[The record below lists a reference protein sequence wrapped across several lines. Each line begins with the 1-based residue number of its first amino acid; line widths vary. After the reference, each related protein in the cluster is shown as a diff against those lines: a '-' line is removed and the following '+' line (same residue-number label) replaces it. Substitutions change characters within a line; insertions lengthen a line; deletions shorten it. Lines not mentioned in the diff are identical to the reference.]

1 VSSAATEAAQNRHHR
16 QRRELVSILGWSRD
30 ATIKA
35 SDATAAQLRKAKD
48 ASALERAAL
57 PAEGGLTGAAT
68 RFVERLLDVGID
80 GKGPFDPAHEVA
92 AKALEQAHGDREQ
105 ALRVIARDHRQL
117 GAVGGFATGL
127 GGFFTMPISLP
138 ANVLEFYLL
147 ATRMTAATAK
157 VRGYDIDQPEI
168 RSAILLS
175 LAGADSDDLL
185 KKAGLQAAGGKL
197 SSVAFDRLPAPAL
210 MVLNKAV
217 GFRLLGRIGQ
227 GTFAR
232 LGRAVPIVGGLIGA
246 TVDVYMLSRIAKQ
259 AAKEFPAVATF
270 GP

>member
-1 VSSAATEAAQNRHHR
+1 MG
-16 QRRELVSILGWSRD
+16 ILGWDRD
-30 ATIKA
+30 ETVEA
-35 SDATAAQLRKAKD
+35 SDATAVKLRTATD
-48 ASALERAAL
+48 AGALERAAL
-57 PAEGGLTGAAT
+57 PAEGGLSGAAT
-68 RFVERLLDVGID
+68 RLVERLLDVGID
-80 GKGPFDPAHEVA
+80 GKGPFDPAHEIA
-92 AKALEQAHGDREQ
+92 ATALKHARGDRDQ
-105 ALRVIARDHRQL
+105 ALRIIVRDHRQL
-117 GAVGGFATGL
+117 GAVGGFVTGL

-168 RSAILLS
+168 RSAILLT
-175 LAGADSDDLL
+175 LAGADSEDLL

-197 SSVAFDRLPAPAL
+197 SSLAFDRLPAPAL

-232 LGRAVPIVGGLIGA
+232 LGRLVPVVGGLLGA
-246 TVDVYMLSRIAKQ
+246 AIDVYMLGRIGKQ
-259 AAKEFPAVATF
+259 AAKEFPPVETF
-270 GP
+270 GR

>member
-1 VSSAATEAAQNRHHR
+1 MG
-16 QRRELVSILGWSRD
+16 IFGWSRD
-30 ATIKA
+30 ETVTA
-35 SDATAAQLRKAKD
+35 SETTAGQVRRAQD
-48 ASALERAAL
+48 SGALERAAG
-57 PAEGGLTGAAT
+57 ATEGGLSGAAT
-68 RFVERLLDVGID
+68 RLIERLLDIGID
-80 GKGPFDPAHEVA
+80 GRGPFDSAHDVA
-92 AKALEQAHGDREQ
+92 ANALKHARGDREQ
-105 ALRVIARDHRQL
+105 ALRIIVRDHRQL

-168 RSAILLS
+168 RSAVLLT
-175 LAGADSDDLL
+175 LVGADSDDLL

-197 SSVAFDRLPAPAL
+197 SSLAFNRLPAPAL

-232 LGRAVPIVGGLIGA
+232 LGRAVPVVGGLVGA
-246 TVDVYMLSRIAKQ
+246 GVDVYMLNRIGKQ
-259 AAKEFPAVATF
+259 AAKEFPPVETF